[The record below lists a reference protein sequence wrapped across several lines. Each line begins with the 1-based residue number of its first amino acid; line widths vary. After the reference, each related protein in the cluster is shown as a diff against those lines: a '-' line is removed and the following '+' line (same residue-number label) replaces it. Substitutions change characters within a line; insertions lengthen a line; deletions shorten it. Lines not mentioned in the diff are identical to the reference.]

1 VSRYA
6 TKGIEGVWPK
16 PEAEGA
22 KSKKAPTMTRHHED
36 TTHADDPINHL
47 LKHGLS
53 DGLPEIAEMLMN
65 AAMLIE
71 RSAHLRA
78 DRYERSE
85 DRNGYANVL
94 KDRSFHSSVGPLAL
108 RVPQTRDSDEPYRSS
123 MLESGS
129 RSDRS
134 LKVAIAEMYLQGVS
148 TRRVTKV
155 MEKMCGLSVSS
166 TQVSKLTA
174 ELDETFELWRNRSLP
189 EIAHMIIDATYIKVR
204 IGGCVRDCA
213 VFTAIGVRR
222 DNGKRMVLGVSAALS
237 EAEVH
242 WRQFLVSL
250 KERGIGIPDSITSD
264 AHEGIRAAL
273 KAVFNATPWQ
283 RCQFHLQQKA
293 QAYVPKLDMREPV
306 AADIRSVFNSE
317 SLAHAEAKLDTLVEK
332 YSKSAP
338 ELSNW
343 MQSAIPEGLQVFG
356 LSEHK
361 RKRLRTSNACETLN
375 TQIKRRTRVAG
386 LFPNI
391 DSILRLVTA
400 ILMEVSEEWETG
412 KAYITNKK

>member
-1 VSRYA
+1 
-6 TKGIEGVWPK
+6 
-16 PEAEGA
+16 
-22 KSKKAPTMTRHHED
+22 MTRHHQD
-36 TTHADDPINHL
+36 TTDPKDPINL
-47 LKHGLS
+47 LLEHGLS
-53 DGLPEIAEMLMN
+53 EGLPQIAEMLMN

-78 DRYERSE
+78 GLYERSE
-85 DRNGYANVL
+85 ERNGYANGL
-94 KDRSFHSSVGPLAL
+94 KDRTFQSSVGPLAL
-108 RVPQTRDSDEPYRSS
+108 RVPQSRGSDEPYRPS

-174 ELDETFELWRNRSLP
+174 ELDETFELWRNRPLP

-204 IGGCVRDCA
+204 IGGSVRDCA

-222 DNGKRMVLGVSAALS
+222 DNGKRIVLGVSAALS
-237 EAEVH
+237 EAEIH
-242 WRQFLVSL
+242 WRDFLTSL

-283 RCQFHLQQKA
+283 RCQFHLQQNA
-293 QAYVPKLDMREPV
+293 QAYVPKVDMRETV
-306 AADIRSVFNSE
+306 AADIRSVFNAE

-338 ELSNW
+338 DLSRW
-343 MQSAIPEGLQVFG
+343 MQTAIPEGLQVFS
-356 LSEHK
+356 LPEHK

-386 LFPNI
+386 LFPNT

-412 KAYITNKK
+412 KAYLSNKK

>member
-1 VSRYA
+1 M
-6 TKGIEGVWPK
+6 TK
-16 PEAEGA
+16 
-22 KSKKAPTMTRHHED
+22 HHQYD
-36 TTHADDPINHL
+36 THSEDPINL
-47 LKHGLS
+47 LLQHGLS
-53 DGLPEIAEMLMN
+53 EGLPQIAEILMN

-78 DRYERSE
+78 GPYERNQE
-85 DRNGYANVL
+85 RNGYANGL
-94 KDRSFHSSVGPLAL
+94 KDRSFQSSVGRLAL
-108 RVPQTRDSDEPYRSS
+108 RVPQTRESDEPYRPS

-174 ELDETFELWRNRSLP
+174 ELDETFELWRNRPLP
-189 EIAHMIIDATYIKVR
+189 EIAHMVIDATYIKVR
-204 IGGCVRDCA
+204 IGGSVTDCA
-213 VFTAIGVRR
+213 VFTAIGVVR
-222 DNGKRMVLGVSAALS
+222 DSGKRMVLGVSAALS

-242 WRQFLVSL
+242 WREFLVSL

-283 RCQFHLQQKA
+283 RCQFHLQQNA
-293 QAYVPKLDMREPV
+293 QAYVPKLDMRGPV
-306 AADIRSVFNSE
+306 AADIRSVFDAE
-317 SLAHAEAKLDTLVEK
+317 SLPHAEAKLEVLVEK

-343 MQSAIPEGLQVFG
+343 MQKAIPEGLQVFN
-356 LSEHK
+356 LPEHK

-386 LFPNI
+386 LFPNTN
-391 DSILRLVTA
+391 SILRLVTA

-412 KAYITNKK
+412 KAYLSSKK

>member
-1 VSRYA
+1 
-6 TKGIEGVWPK
+6 
-16 PEAEGA
+16 
-22 KSKKAPTMTRHHED
+22 MTRHHENN
-36 TTHADDPINHL
+36 TQSKDPINL
-47 LKHGLS
+47 LLEHGLA
-53 DGLPEIAEMLMN
+53 DGLPQIAEMLIN
-65 AAMLIE
+65 TAMLIE
-71 RSAHLRA
+71 RSAHLKA
-78 DRYERSE
+78 DLYERSE
-85 DRNGYANVL
+85 GRNGYANGL

-108 RVPQTRDSDEPYRSS
+108 RVPQTRDSDEPYRPS

-155 MEKMCGLSVSS
+155 MEKLCGLSVSS
-166 TQVSKLTA
+166 TQVSRLTA
-174 ELDETFELWRNRSLP
+174 ELDETFELWRNRKLP
-189 EIAHMIIDATYIKVR
+189 EIAHLIIDATYIKVR
-204 IGGCVRDCA
+204 IAGSVRDCA

-222 DNGKRMVLGVSAALS
+222 EDGKRMVLGVSAALS

-242 WRQFLVSL
+242 WRTFLVSL
-250 KERGIGIPDSITSD
+250 KERGVGIPDTVTSD

-283 RCQFHLQQKA
+283 RCQFHLQQNA
-293 QAYVPKLDMREPV
+293 QAYVPKLDMRESV
-306 AADIRSVFNSE
+306 GADIRSVFNADT
-317 SLAHAEAKLDTLVEK
+317 LAHAEARLNALIEK
-332 YSKSAP
+332 YEKSAP
-338 ELSNW
+338 ELSTW
-343 MQSAIPEGLQVFG
+343 MQSAIPEGLEVFN
-356 LSEHK
+356 LPEHK

-386 LFPNI
+386 LFPNT

-412 KAYITNKK
+412 KTYLSTKK

>member
-1 VSRYA
+1 
-6 TKGIEGVWPK
+6 
-16 PEAEGA
+16 
-22 KSKKAPTMTRHHED
+22 MTRHHKD
-36 TTHADDPINHL
+36 TTDPKDPINL
-47 LKHGLS
+47 LLEHGLS
-53 DGLPEIAEMLMN
+53 EGLPQIAEMLMN

-78 DRYERSE
+78 GLYERSE
-85 DRNGYANVL
+85 ERNGYANGL
-94 KDRSFHSSVGPLAL
+94 KDRTFQSSVGPLAL
-108 RVPQTRDSDEPYRSS
+108 RVPQTRDSDEPYRPS

-166 TQVSKLTA
+166 TQVSNLTA
-174 ELDETFELWRNRSLP
+174 ELDETFELWRNRALP

-204 IGGCVRDCA
+204 IGGSVRDCA

-222 DNGKRMVLGVSAALS
+222 DDGKRMVLGVSAALS

-242 WRQFLVSL
+242 WREFLTSL

-283 RCQFHLQQKA
+283 RCQFHLQQNA
-293 QAYVPKLDMREPV
+293 QAYVPKVDMREPV
-306 AADIRSVFNSE
+306 AADIRSVFNAE

-338 ELSNW
+338 ELSRW
-343 MQSAIPEGLQVFG
+343 MQTAIPEGLQVFS
-356 LSEHK
+356 LPEHK

-386 LFPNI
+386 LFPNT

-412 KAYITNKK
+412 KAYLSNKK

>member
-1 VSRYA
+1 
-6 TKGIEGVWPK
+6 
-16 PEAEGA
+16 
-22 KSKKAPTMTRHHED
+22 MTRHHENN
-36 TTHADDPINHL
+36 TQSEDPINL
-47 LKHGLS
+47 LLEHGLA
-53 DGLPEIAEMLMN
+53 DGLPQIAEMLMN
-65 AAMLIE
+65 TAMLIE

-78 DRYERSE
+78 DLYERSE
-85 DRNGYANVL
+85 GRNGYANGL
-94 KDRSFHSSVGPLAL
+94 KDRSFQSSIGPLAL
-108 RVPQTRDSDEPYRSS
+108 RVPQTRDSDEPYRPS

-155 MEKMCGLSVSS
+155 MEKLCGLSVSS
-166 TQVSKLTA
+166 TQVSRLTA
-174 ELDETFELWRNRSLP
+174 ELDETFELWRNRPLP
-189 EIAHMIIDATYIKVR
+189 EIAHLIIDATYIKVR
-204 IGGCVRDCA
+204 IGGSVRDCA

-242 WRQFLVSL
+242 WRTFLVSL
-250 KERGIGIPDSITSD
+250 KERGVGIPDSVTSD

-283 RCQFHLQQKA
+283 RCQFHLQQNA
-293 QAYVPKLDMREPV
+293 QAYVPKLDMRESV
-306 AADIRSVFNSE
+306 AADIRSVFNADKRE
-317 SLAHAEAKLDTLVEK
+317 HAVARLDALVEK
-332 YSKSAP
+332 YEKSAP
-338 ELSNW
+338 ELSAW
-343 MQSAIPEGLQVFG
+343 METAIPEGLEVFN
-356 LSEHK
+356 LPENR

-386 LFPNI
+386 LFPNT

-412 KAYITNKK
+412 KAYLSIKK

>member
-1 VSRYA
+1 
-6 TKGIEGVWPK
+6 
-16 PEAEGA
+16 
-22 KSKKAPTMTRHHED
+22 MTRHHKN
-36 TTHADDPINHL
+36 TTDPKDPINL
-47 LKHGLS
+47 LLEHGLS
-53 DGLPEIAEMLMN
+53 DGLPQIAEMLMN

-78 DRYERSE
+78 GLYERSE
-85 DRNGYANVL
+85 ERNGYANGL
-94 KDRSFHSSVGPLAL
+94 KDRTFQSSVGPLAL
-108 RVPQTRDSDEPYRSS
+108 RVPQTRGSDEPYRPT

-134 LKVAIAEMYLQGVS
+134 LKAAIAEMYLQGVS

-174 ELDETFELWRNRSLP
+174 ELDETFELWRNRALP
-189 EIAHMIIDATYIKVR
+189 EIAHMMIDATYIKVR
-204 IGGCVRDCA
+204 IGGSVVDCA
-213 VFTAIGVRR
+213 VFTAIGVQR
-222 DNGKRMVLGVSAALS
+222 DNGRRMVLGVSAALS

-242 WRQFLVSL
+242 WRDFLTSL

-283 RCQFHLQQKA
+283 RCQFHLQQNA
-293 QAYVPKLDMREPV
+293 QAYVPKVDMREPV
-306 AADIRSVFNSE
+306 AADIRSVFNAE

-338 ELSNW
+338 ELSRW
-343 MQSAIPEGLQVFG
+343 MQTAIPEGLQVFS
-356 LSEHK
+356 LPEHK

-386 LFPNI
+386 LFPNT

-412 KAYITNKK
+412 KAYLTNKK